1 MTHKKSLVAELIE
14 RRVPQILGMYVA
26 AVWLAV
32 EIGEWMSERFAVP
45 EQTSS
50 YIFVIMIAFI
60 PLVGLLA
67 WGHGRPGKDK
77 WTQKQLFFIPFNI
90 AIAWFAVASFIKPEV
105 SATEILSVVDAQT
118 GEVKEFEVAKSGL
131 NQKVTGFFWE
141 NNTGDEQ
148 WDWLSY
154 GAMWLVS
161 QDLLRSPIISIQ
173 TPYDSA
179 SILSQVRKQGYEDAV
194 GEPLSLDLSIADDRN
209 SQWMIK
215 GEINHDGSKLSF
227 EVSLYDVVTGALV
240 TTITAAYDDWLLA
253 LDDVAEQIGTI
264 ILKQANIKPS
274 LIPDLSIRD
283 HVSKDA
289 HAIEQVVNALNAVKF
304 DNDFTVGI
312 EALKTALAS
321 DESLAEA
328 YVLLID
334 FYRAIGDFESAK
346 QASEDALKLEYK
358 LYQESVFKVK
368 ANYYAVNGEQAKAIR
383 VLENWVKIYPDSAD
397 ALGILGSNYIFMGNR
412 LDDALA
418 VFERLNELQ
427 EAGSG
432 ALVSQAKIYR
442 LKGEKEKA
450 LKVLEKYQ
458 ELENDKADPLLQMAE
473 VYLQFGDIDA
483 AYEKYDEASLMSFND
498 IDAELG
504 LANIMAMR
512 GQFDRSLAALDALL
526 RKAETDQDRVKI
538 LTQKELV
545 LYLTGQLRAAM
556 EVLDEMR
563 TAAASF
569 MPPLQQTLMF
579 GGKEV
584 SYWANLNET
593 EQALERLA
601 TMRDNT
607 KPPFDGFLLI
617 MERNVFELMGEQ
629 QKAQDA
635 LARFQQFLQEFQT
648 TVYDQFV
655 LSARA
660 VDQRHVGEFAA
671 AIQLHDQA
679 INESQQ
685 SFLHLNSLYI
695 LDELKFQKAKTL
707 HAAEQHEEALSILA
721 DILHR
726 NPLFGQSMVLKA
738 QVLLAMGD
746 EAAAMAAI
754 EQAKALWQTADPAY
768 VEYQQLLIL
777 EQGLPAD
784 GG

>member
-1 MTHKKSLVAELIE
+1 MTHKQSLLAELIE

-45 EQTSS
+45 AQTSS

-77 WTQKQLFFIPFNI
+77 WTQKQLIFIPFNI
-90 AIAWFAVASFIKPEV
+90 AIAWFAVVSFIRPEV
-105 SATEILSVVDAQT
+105 SATEIMSVVDTQT
-118 GEVKEFEVAKSGL
+118 GEVMEYEVAKSGL

-179 SILSQVRKQGYEDAV
+179 TILNQVKKQGYEDGV

-215 GEINHDGSKLSF
+215 GEINRDGSKLSF

-240 TTITAAYDDWLLA
+240 TTITSAYDDWLIA

-274 LIPDLSIRD
+274 LIPDLAIAD
-283 HVSKDA
+283 HVSNNTA
-289 HAIEQVVNALNAVKF
+289 AIKEVINALNAVTF
-304 DNDFTVGI
+304 ENDFNRGI
-312 EALKTALAS
+312 ESLKTALDA
-321 DESLAEA
+321 DDSLAEA

-334 FYRAIGDFESAK
+334 YYRAIGDFESAK

-368 ANYYAVNGEQAKAIR
+368 ANYYAVNGEQGKAIR
-383 VLENWVKIYPDSAD
+383 VLENWVKVYPDSAD
-397 ALGILGSNYIFMGNR
+397 ALRILGNNYIVIGNR
-412 LDDALA
+412 LNEALE

-427 EAGSG
+427 EASSE
-432 ALVSQAKIYR
+432 ALVNQAKIYR
-442 LKGEKEKA
+442 LQGDQEKA
-450 LKVLEKYQ
+450 LKALSMYQ
-458 ELENDKADPLLQMAE
+458 ANEPDKAGPLLAMAQ

-483 AYEKYDEASLMSFND
+483 AYEKYDEASLVSFND

-504 LANIMAMR
+504 LANILAMR
-512 GQFDRSLAALDALL
+512 GEFDRSLAALDDLM

-538 LTQKELV
+538 LSQKELV
-545 LYLTGQLRAAM
+545 YYLTGQLRSAM
-556 EVLDEMR
+556 GVLDEMR
-563 TAAASF
+563 TAASSF

-584 SYWANLNET
+584 AYWANLNES
-593 EQALERLA
+593 EKALERLA
-601 TMRDNT
+601 TMRAGT

-617 MERNVFELMGEQ
+617 MERNVLELMGEHDQ
-629 QKAQDA
+629 AMRVLEQ
-635 LARFQQFLQEFQT
+635 FQQFLKEFQT

-660 VDQRHVGEFAA
+660 VDQRHAEEYAA
-671 AIQLHDQA
+671 ALQLHDQA

-685 SFLHLNSLYI
+685 SFLHLNSMFI
-695 LDELKFQKAKTL
+695 LDELKYQKAKTL
-707 HAAEQHEEALSILA
+707 HAAGQQAEAL
-721 DILHR
+721 DILNDILKR
-726 NPLFGQSMVLKA
+726 NPMYGQSMVLKA
-738 QVLLAMGD
+738 QVHQSMGEESLAM
-746 EAAAMAAI
+746 ATI
-754 EQAKALWQTADPAY
+754 EQAKALWQHADPTY
-768 VEYQQLLIL
+768 IDYQQLLDL
-777 EQGLPAD
+777 EAKLQAE